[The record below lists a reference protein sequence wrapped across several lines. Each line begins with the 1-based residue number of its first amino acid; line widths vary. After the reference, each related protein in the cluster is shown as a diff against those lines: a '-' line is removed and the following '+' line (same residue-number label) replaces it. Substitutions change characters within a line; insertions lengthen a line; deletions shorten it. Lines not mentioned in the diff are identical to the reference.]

1 MPPHLL
7 NYFQDGFELS
17 GCVSVLGIL
26 SRLSWDETICFAKS
40 FLYDKEREDTI
51 DFIRNVCI
59 QQLNV
64 KLGDEAEYHLRWFLL
79 RLPPS
84 ANVGPAPRVT
94 ISAYNR
100 PYPDVPNG
108 DEDTSAGKI
117 EVSIDV
123 QPFNAT
129 NGWGWLEEALIT
141 SQESNLTFTT
151 TQNYPSLSM
160 CTPIET
166 IVFTSTG
173 NLPVVPSNSGPLKVF
188 NNYNTPD
195 GSISGINSLSS
206 ALVPILTDLIV
217 PLDKG
222 WEYKPYILYN
232 PSVYRLMD
240 MNSNNSINNIDIQVF
255 WKSNLTGVLVP
266 IYLDSQCSASMKI
279 MFRRK
284 KFNADSM

>member
-129 NGWGWLEEALIT
+129 NGWGWLGLGLDFDRLVGSRGMAL
-141 SQESNLTFTT
+141 
-151 TQNYPSLSM
+151 
-160 CTPIET
+160 C
-166 IVFTSTG
+166 
-173 NLPVVPSNSGPLKVF
+173 LPFLIRYVARR
-188 NNYNTPD
+188 YA
-195 GSISGINSLSS
+195 GI
-206 ALVPILTDLIV
+206 
-217 PLDKG
+217 
-222 WEYKPYILYN
+222 YKLE
-232 PSVYRLMD
+232 
-240 MNSNNSINNIDIQVF
+240 INNDYGEDAFVGISLQDILKPF
-255 WKSNLTGVLVP
+255 AGHWKVSLKEICVRNFNLSFDDDSIEFETSEESVLH
-266 IYLDSQCSASMKI
+266 ASL
-279 MFRRK
+279 
-284 KFNADSM
+284 A